1 MLLGMALGVIQGGP
15 HPGAVPYL
23 AAELHRA
30 LVRLVIDSLLRAIE
44 GLVIAVLGALLSAGE
59 GGVTGS
65 AVRQD
70 PLVILT
76 QNLIAGV
83 EQRRVLSINLNM
95 KLVTIK
101 NCILIKSLINK

>member
-1 MLLGMALGVIQGGP
+1 M
-15 HPGAVPYL
+15 
-23 AAELHRA
+23 
-30 LVRLVIDSLLRAIE
+30 
-44 GLVIAVLGALLSAGE
+44 LGALLSAGE

-83 EQRRVLSINLNM
+83 EQRRVLSISLNINM
-95 KLVTIK
+95 ILVIFR
-101 NCILIKSLINK
+101 NCI

>member
-59 GGVTGS
+59 GGVTGL
-65 AVRQD
+65 AVGQD

-83 EQRRVLSINLNM
+83 EQRRVLSISLNINM
-95 KLVTIK
+95 ILVIFR
-101 NCILIKSLINK
+101 NCI